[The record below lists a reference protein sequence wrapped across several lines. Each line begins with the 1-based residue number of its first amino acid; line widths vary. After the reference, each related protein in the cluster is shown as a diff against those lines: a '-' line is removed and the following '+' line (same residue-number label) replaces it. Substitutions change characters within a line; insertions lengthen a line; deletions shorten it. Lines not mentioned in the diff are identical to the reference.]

1 MESSSTPTSTTTST
15 IDQDKLINEL
25 HSFIVESE
33 QREKETLDEVRNI
46 HEAIANMIESAKLAA
61 IDRNE
66 AVVKITRKT
75 ARISDKAM
83 KIMMGTGLLLI
94 VTVVAIVYSD
104 PRDLADT
111 LRRFMP
117 AVGAAWFGL
126 IAFLLYDQKPS
137 EPHSGLKNEPDQ
149 RDSRGS

>member
-1 MESSSTPTSTTTST
+1 MESSSDPTST
-15 IDQDKLINEL
+15 IDQDKLIAEL
-25 HSFIVESE
+25 HSFIVESARRE
-33 QREKETLDEVRNI
+33 QETLDEVRNI

-83 KIMMGTGLLLI
+83 KIMVGTGLLLI
-94 VTVVAIVYSD
+94 LTVVMLVYSD

-111 LRRFMP
+111 LRGLLP
-117 AVGAAWFGL
+117 PVGGVWLGL
-126 IAFLLYDQKPS
+126 IVFLLYDQKPS
-137 EPHSGLKNEPDQ
+137 APHSGLKNEPDH
-149 RDSRGS
+149 RDSRGT